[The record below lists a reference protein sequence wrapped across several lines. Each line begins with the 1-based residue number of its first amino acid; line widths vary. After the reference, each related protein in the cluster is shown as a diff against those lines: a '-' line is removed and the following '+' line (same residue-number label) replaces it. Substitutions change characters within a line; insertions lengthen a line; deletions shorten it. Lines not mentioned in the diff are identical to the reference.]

1 MSPPTR
7 RAFAI
12 WGKKKMFPI
21 EIREKLELTQEEFAT
36 LVGADVRSVARW
48 EAGDCEPTG
57 TSKQVLAAI
66 LAIMQKQ
73 PENAEALKKLLSF
86 YAKLGGLAFMVFD
99 LIDRAVCG
107 DANVKN

>member
-1 MSPPTR
+1 MYRRQVKMYPT
-7 RAFAI
+7 
-12 WGKKKMFPI
+12 
-21 EIREKLELTQEEFAT
+21 EIREQLELTPEEFAS
-36 LVGADVRSVARW
+36 LVGADVRTVVRW
-48 EAGDCEPTG
+48 ETGGCEPSG
-57 TSKQVLAAI
+57 TSKAVIAAI

-107 DANVKN
+107 DENGKN